1 MKVNIS
7 QNNYLDIINLKYGV
21 FQPLNKFVSKKE
33 FVSIVE
39 DFKLDK
45 NKFFPIPIYMG
56 ISKAVFNKIK
66 FQKKIEAYYKSKK
79 ICNLKILSFYQINKK
94 KIGKKIFQTSDGRH
108 PGLQN
113 FFRSGDY
120 FIDCKIENFKK
131 SSISKIQFN
140 KPEIFKKKFSKFKKV
155 IGFHTRNVPH
165 RAHEWIHFFGL
176 SKCDA
181 LLIQPLV
188 GQFKSSEY
196 KEDIIIKSNLK
207 LVNKIYKKKNIFF
220 NVFNS
225 YPRYGGP
232 REALLHALV
241 RKNFGCTHFLVGRD
255 HAGVKNYYPKY
266 ASQKLC
272 KKFSN
277 KININIVTFKEPYL
291 CKGCLQIMNKK
302 CSSCKNKKKET
313 ISGTKIRKLILNKKT
328 IPQKYMRK
336 EMSVLLDKNSII
348 A

>member
-1 MKVNIS
+1 MKINIS
-7 QNNYLDIINLKYGV
+7 QNNYLDIINLKYGI

-33 FVSIVE
+33 FISIVE
-39 DFKLDK
+39 DFKLNN

-56 ISKAVFNKIK
+56 ISKAIFSKIK
-66 FQKKIEAYYKSKK
+66 FQKKIEAYYKSKR
-79 ICNLKILSFYQINKK
+79 ICSLKILSFYQINKK
-94 KIGKKIFQTSDGRH
+94 KIGKKIFQTSDLKH
-108 PGLQN
+108 PGFQSFLK
-113 FFRSGDY
+113 SGDY
-120 FIDCKIENFKK
+120 FIDCKIENLKK
-131 SSISKIQFN
+131 TSISKIQFD
-140 KPEIFKKKFSKFKKV
+140 KPQIFKKKISKFKKV
-155 IGFHTRNVPH
+155 IGFHTRNAPH
-165 RAHEWIHFFGL
+165 KAHEWIHLFGL
-176 SKCDA
+176 SRCDA

-188 GQFKSSEY
+188 GQFKSNEY
-196 KEDIIIKSNLK
+196 KKDIIVKSNFK

-225 YPRYGGP
+225 YPRYAGP
-232 REALLHALV
+232 REALFHALV

-302 CSSCKNKKKET
+302 CFRCKNKKKET
-313 ISGTKIRKLILNKKT
+313 ISGTKIRKLILNNKT
-328 IPQKYMRK
+328 IPKKYMRK
-336 EMSVLLDKNSII
+336 EISVLLDKNSII
-348 A
+348 N